1 MSHQNAVSVAD
12 EATPSERV
20 VAAVAAA
27 TNRDQT
33 DVGPLYHAIDPDA
46 LDRLFETTRQA
57 TRGVGR
63 VEFSIAGCDVVVHG
77 DGAVEVERTDVDS
90 GFDRG
95 EGRGGPTLGSVEDG
109 GN

>member
-1 MSHQNAVSVAD
+1 MSQQNAVSVAA
-12 EATPSERV
+12 ETTPSERV

-27 TNRDQT
+27 TDRDPT

-46 LDRLFETTRQA
+46 LDRLFETTRRA

-77 DGAVEVERTDVDS
+77 GGEVEVVRTDVDR

-95 EGRGGPTLGSVEDG
+95 GGRGGPTLGSAGDG